1 MKTFRQVLE
10 SFRFAWQALR
20 SNLLRTTLSLLGV
33 TVGIFAIIAVFTLVD
48 SLERNIKYSLSFVGD
63 KELNVQNW
71 PFEFSGE
78 YKWWLYFQ
86 RPEANYTEYR
96 LLNERL
102 EDASAIVALSG
113 RNNVTVKSGNNS
125 LPARVQGITLD
136 YNQIAEIPIA
146 EGRYFAPQEMD
157 ASRNVTVIGYE
168 VAQTLFPNQY
178 PIGKTVKIA
187 GLNFVVIGIQGKKG
201 SSVLE
206 IGPSPDRRCLIP
218 YGTFAKLFQSLN
230 PTMVI
235 AVKGYD
241 YDTGLQQLEGE
252 VRGVLRARR
261 SLKPTQ
267 EDNFAI
273 NRPAAVIK
281 AISGIFT
288 VLTLAGWI
296 IGGFSILIGGF
307 GIANIM
313 FVSVRER
320 TNLIGIQK
328 SLGAKNYFILLQF
341 LFEAVLLSLVGGLAG
356 ILLVELL
363 SFVKLG
369 SLDIQLSTGNILL
382 GVGVSSAIGI
392 ISGIVPAI
400 IAARLDPVTAIR
412 AK

>member
-1 MKTFRQVLE
+1 MKTVRQVLE

-48 SLERNIKYSLSFVGD
+48 SLENNIKSSLSFVGD
-63 KELNVQNW
+63 RVLYIQKF
-71 PFEFSGE
+71 PFAFDGE

-86 RPEANYTEYR
+86 RPETNYAEYK
-96 LLNERL
+96 LLSERL
-102 EDASAIVALSG
+102 EDAKAVVALG
-113 RNNVTVKSGNNS
+113 GKGDVTVKNGNS
-125 LPARVQGITLD
+125 SMPARIQGVTFD
-136 YNQIAEIPIA
+136 YNQITDIPID

-157 ASRNVTVIGYE
+157 AARNVTIIGYE

-178 PIGKTVKIA
+178 AVGKTIKIA
-187 GLNFVVIGIQGKKG
+187 GLNFAIIGVQGKKG

-230 PTMVI
+230 PSVTI

-241 YDTGLQQLEGE
+241 EDDGLQQLEGE

-267 EDNFAI
+267 EDNFAV
-273 NRPAAVIK
+273 NRPEAVMK
-281 AISGIFT
+281 AIGSIFT

-356 ILLVELL
+356 ISLVALL
-363 SFVKLG
+363 SLVKLG
-369 SLDIQLSTGNILL
+369 NLDVQLSTGNILL

-400 IAARLDPVTAIR
+400 IAARLDPVIAIR

>member
-1 MKTFRQVLE
+1 MKTVRQVLE

-48 SLERNIKYSLSFVGD
+48 SLENNIKSSLSFVGD
-63 KELNVQNW
+63 RVLYIQKF
-71 PFEFSGE
+71 PFAFDGE

-86 RPEANYTEYR
+86 RPETNYAEYK
-96 LLNERL
+96 LLSERL
-102 EDASAIVALSG
+102 EDAKAVVALG
-113 RNNVTVKSGNNS
+113 GKGDVTVKNGNS
-125 LPARVQGITLD
+125 SMPARIQGVTFD
-136 YNQIAEIPIA
+136 YNQITDIPID

-157 ASRNVTVIGYE
+157 AARNVTIIGYE

-178 PIGKTVKIA
+178 AVGKTIKIA
-187 GLNFVVIGIQGKKG
+187 GLNFAIIGVQGKKG

-230 PTMVI
+230 PSVTI

-241 YDTGLQQLEGE
+241 EDDGLQQLEGE

-267 EDNFAI
+267 EDNFAV
-273 NRPAAVIK
+273 NRPEAVMK
-281 AISGIFT
+281 AIGSIFT

-356 ILLVELL
+356 ISLVALL
-363 SFVKLG
+363 SLVKLG
-369 SLDIQLSTGNILL
+369 NLDVQLSTGNILL

-392 ISGIVPAI
+392 VSGIVPAI
-400 IAARLDPVTAIR
+400 IAARLDPVIAIR

>member
-1 MKTFRQVLE
+1 M
-10 SFRFAWQALR
+10 
-20 SNLLRTTLSLLGV
+20 
-33 TVGIFAIIAVFTLVD
+33 GIFAIIAVFTLVD
-48 SLERNIKYSLSFVGD
+48 SLENNIKSSLSFVGD
-63 KELNVQNW
+63 RVLYIQKF
-71 PFEFSGE
+71 PFAFDGE

-86 RPEANYTEYR
+86 RPETNYAEYK
-96 LLNERL
+96 LLSERL
-102 EDASAIVALSG
+102 EDAKAVVALG
-113 RNNVTVKSGNNS
+113 GKGDVTVKNGNS
-125 LPARVQGITLD
+125 SMPARIQGVTFD
-136 YNQIAEIPIA
+136 YNQITDIPID

-157 ASRNVTVIGYE
+157 AARNVTIIGYE

-178 PIGKTVKIA
+178 AVGKTIKIA
-187 GLNFVVIGIQGKKG
+187 GLNFAIIGVQGKKG

-230 PTMVI
+230 PSVTI

-241 YDTGLQQLEGE
+241 EDDGLQQLEGE

-267 EDNFAI
+267 EDNFAV
-273 NRPAAVIK
+273 NRPEAVMK
-281 AISGIFT
+281 AIGSIFT

-356 ILLVELL
+356 ISLVALL
-363 SFVKLG
+363 SLVKLG
-369 SLDIQLSTGNILL
+369 NLDVQLSTGNILL

-400 IAARLDPVTAIR
+400 IAARLDPVIAIR

>member
-1 MKTFRQVLE
+1 MRTFRQILE

-48 SLERNIKYSLSFVGD
+48 SLERNIKDSLSFVGD
-63 KELNVQNW
+63 RVLYIQKW
-71 PFEFSGE
+71 PFAFAGE

-86 RPEANYTEYR
+86 RPEATYAEYK
-96 LLNERL
+96 LLGERL
-102 EDASAIVALSG
+102 EDANAVVALAG
-113 RNNVTVKSGNNS
+113 KNNVTVKNNNNS
-125 LPARVQGITLD
+125 MPARIQGVTLD
-136 YNQIAEIPIA
+136 YNQITDIPIA
-146 EGRYFAPQEMD
+146 EGRYFAQQEMD
-157 ASRNVTVIGYE
+157 AARNVAIIGYE

-178 PIGKTVKIA
+178 ALGKTMKIA
-187 GLNFVVIGIQGKKG
+187 GLNFTVIGLQGKKG

-218 YGTFAKLFQSLN
+218 YGTFAKLFQSYN
-230 PTMVI
+230 PAMII

-241 YDTGLQQLEGE
+241 YDDGLQQLEGE
-252 VRGVLRARR
+252 IRGVLRARR

-273 NRPAAVIK
+273 NRPEAVMK

-356 ILLVELL
+356 ILLVEGL
-363 SFVKLG
+363 SFVRLG
-369 SLDIQLSTGNILL
+369 SLEIQLTTGNMLL

-392 ISGIVPAI
+392 VSGIVPAV
-400 IAARLDPVTAIR
+400 IAARLDPVIAIR